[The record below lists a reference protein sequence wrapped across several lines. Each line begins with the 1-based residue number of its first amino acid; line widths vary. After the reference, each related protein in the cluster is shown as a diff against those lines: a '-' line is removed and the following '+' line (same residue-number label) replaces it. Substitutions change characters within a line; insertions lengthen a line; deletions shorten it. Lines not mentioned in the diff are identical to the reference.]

1 MAPSMKISTLFFD
14 LGKVLI
20 DFDFNIA
27 FDRVAQRS
35 PLDIE
40 HLKSKAYSE
49 YPLIDEYESGRIG
62 TAQFF
67 IAMREYFQFDG
78 SVEELEFIWCDVFIP
93 LEQNIHCVRSLSKYY
108 PLALISN
115 TSDAHV
121 RFIEERYDFFSLFQK
136 RIYSYQVGH
145 MKPSAEIYRVA
156 LGEMGGI
163 KEESLFVDDLE
174 ANIIGAS
181 KLGWQT
187 VHLRPGIDLRLALR
201 SYKLD
206 GI

>member
-1 MAPSMKISTLFFD
+1 MKISTLFFD
-14 LGKVLI
+14 LGKVLV

-35 PLDIE
+35 PLDLE

-49 YPLIDEYESGRIG
+49 YPLIDDYESGRID

-67 IAMREYFQFDG
+67 SAMKEQFQFDG
-78 SVEELEFIWCDVFIP
+78 SIGELELIWCDVFTP
-93 LEQNIHCVRSLSKYY
+93 LEQNIHYVRSLAKHY
-108 PLALISN
+108 PLGMISN
-115 TSDAHV
+115 TSDAHI
-121 RFIEERYDFFSLFQK
+121 RFLEARYDFFGLFQK

-145 MKPSAEIYRVA
+145 MKPNAEIYRIA
-156 LGEMGGI
+156 LEEMGGV

-174 ANIIGAS
+174 ANIMGAS

-187 VHLRPGIDLRLALR
+187 IHLRPDVDLRLALR
-201 SYKLD
+201 SYELD